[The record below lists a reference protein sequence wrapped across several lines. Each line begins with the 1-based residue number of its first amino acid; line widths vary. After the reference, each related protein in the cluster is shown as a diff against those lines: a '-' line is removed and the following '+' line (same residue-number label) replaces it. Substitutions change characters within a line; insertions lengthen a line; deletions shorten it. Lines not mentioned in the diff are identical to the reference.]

1 MSFKI
6 LSDASCNLS
15 AEMMDELGIVYK
27 SLNLISEDGSET
39 KNYLKDK
46 NFSFK
51 GFYDRLRNK
60 EHIKTSLLNVDEFTV
75 AYKEILDGGDDVL
88 AIIISSGISGTYQ
101 AAKIAADDLRE
112 QYPERKIIV
121 IDSLCASI
129 GHGLMV
135 YYAATMR
142 NEGKSIDEVA
152 DFVYKNRLNM
162 VHNFTV
168 DDLFFLKRGG
178 RLSGG
183 VAIIGTILQIKPV
196 LHVNNEGKL
205 ISLSKVNGRKKSINA
220 LFDALKDNVV
230 DPENQVMAICHGDCL
245 EDAEY
250 LADKLRKE
258 YNPKDIIINYCDP
271 VIAAH
276 AGPGVLAVFYMGK
289 VR

>member
-6 LSDASCNLS
+6 LTDASCNLS
-15 AEMMDELGIVYK
+15 AEMMDELGIIYK
-27 SLNLISEDGSET
+27 SLNLISEDGTET
-39 KNYLKDK
+39 KNYLNDK

-60 EHIKTSLLNVDEFTV
+60 ENIKTSLLNVDEFTV
-75 AYKEILDGGDDVL
+75 AYKEILDNGDDVL

-129 GHGLMV
+129 GHGLIV
-135 YYAATMR
+135 YYAATMK
-142 NEGKSIDEVA
+142 NEGKSIDETA

-183 VAIIGTILQIKPV
+183 VAVIGTILQIKPV

-220 LFDALKDNVV
+220 LFETLKQNVV
-230 DPENQVMAICHGDCL
+230 DPDNQVMAICHGDCI

-250 LADKLRKE
+250 LANKIKSE
-258 YNPKDIIINYCDP
+258 FNPKDIIINYCDP
-271 VIAAH
+271 VLAAH
-276 AGPGVLAVFYMGK
+276 AGPDVLAVFYMGK
-289 VR
+289 ER

>member
-6 LSDASCNLS
+6 LADASCNLS
-15 AEMMDELGIVYK
+15 AQMMDELGIVYK
-27 SLNLISEDGSET
+27 SLNLISEDGTET
-39 KNYLKDK
+39 KNYLNDK

-60 EHIKTSLLNVDEFTV
+60 ENIKTSLLNVDEFTA
-75 AYKEILDGGDDVL
+75 AYKEILDNGDDVL

-135 YYAATMR
+135 YYAAMMK

-183 VAIIGTILQIKPV
+183 VAVIGTILQIKPV

-220 LFDALKDNVV
+220 LFDALKDNVI

-250 LADKLRKE
+250 LANKIRSE
-258 YNPKDIIINYCDP
+258 YNPKHIIITYCDP

-289 VR
+289 ER

>member
-15 AEMMDELGIVYK
+15 AQMMDELGIVYK
-27 SLNLISEDGSET
+27 SLNLISEDGTET
-39 KNYLKDK
+39 KNYLKDES
-46 NFSFK
+46 FSFK

-60 EHIKTSLLNVDEFTV
+60 ENIKTSLLNVEEFTD
-75 AYKEILDGGDDVL
+75 AYKEILDEDFDVL
-88 AIIISSGISGTYQ
+88 AITVSSGISGTYQ

-112 QYPERKIIV
+112 QYPDRKIIV

-135 YYAATMR
+135 YYAAMMK

-183 VAIIGTILQIKPV
+183 VAVIGTILQIKPV

-220 LFDALKDNVV
+220 LFETFKENVV
-230 DPENQVMAICHGDCL
+230 DPDNQVMAICHGDCL

-250 LADKLRKE
+250 LANKIRNE

-276 AGPGVLAVFYMGK
+276 AGPGVLALFYMGK
-289 VR
+289 ER

>member
-6 LSDASCNLS
+6 LTDASCNLS

-27 SLNLISEDGSET
+27 SLNLIAEDGTET
-39 KNYLKDK
+39 KNYLKDES
-46 NFSFK
+46 FSFK

-60 EHIKTSLLNVDEFTV
+60 EHMKTSLLNVDEFTT
-75 AYKEILDGGDDVL
+75 AYKEILDGGDDIL

-135 YYAATMR
+135 YYAAVKK
-142 NEGKSIDEVA
+142 NEGKSLDETA

-183 VAIIGTILQIKPV
+183 VAVIGTILQIKPV

-205 ISLSKVNGRKKSINA
+205 ISLSKVNGRKKSIKA
-220 LFDALKDNVV
+220 LFDTLQENVV
-230 DPENQVMAICHGDCL
+230 DADNQVMAICHGDCI

-250 LADKLRKE
+250 LANKIRSE
-258 YNPKDIIINYCDP
+258 FNPKDIIINYCDP

-289 VR
+289 ER

>member
-15 AEMMDELGIVYK
+15 AQMMDELGIVYK
-27 SLNLISEDGSET
+27 SLNLISENGSET

-60 EHIKTSLLNVDEFTV
+60 ENIKTSLLNVEEFSA

-88 AIIISSGISGTYQ
+88 AITVSSGISGTYQ

-112 QYPERKIIV
+112 QYPDRKIIV

-135 YYAATMR
+135 YYAAMMK

-183 VAIIGTILQIKPV
+183 VAVIGTILQIKPV

-220 LFDALKDNVV
+220 LFETFKENVV
-230 DPENQVMAICHGDCL
+230 DPDNQVMAICHGDCL

-250 LADKLRKE
+250 LANKIRSE
-258 YNPKDIIINYCDP
+258 FNPKDIIINYCDP

-276 AGPGVLAVFYMGK
+276 AGPGVLALFYMGK
-289 VR
+289 ER

>member
-6 LSDASCNLS
+6 LTDASCNLS
-15 AEMMDELGIVYK
+15 AQMMDELGIIYK
-27 SLNLISEDGSET
+27 SLNLISEDGTET
-39 KNYLKDK
+39 KNYLKDE

-60 EHIKTSLLNVDEFTV
+60 EHMKTSLLNVEEFTA
-75 AYKEILDGGDDVL
+75 AYKEILDEGLDVL
-88 AIIISSGISGTYQ
+88 AITISSGISGTYQ

-112 QYPERKIIV
+112 QYPDKKIIV

-135 YYAATMR
+135 YYAATMK
-142 NEGKSIDEVA
+142 NEGKSIDETA

-220 LFDALKDNVV
+220 LFETLKKNVV
-230 DPENQVMAICHGDCL
+230 DPDNQVMAICHGDCI
-245 EDAEY
+245 EDAQY
-250 LADKLRKE
+250 LANKIRSE
-258 YNPKDIIINYCDP
+258 FNPKDIIINYCDP

-289 VR
+289 ER

>member
-15 AEMMDELGIVYK
+15 AQMMDELGIVYK

-60 EHIKTSLLNVDEFTV
+60 ENIKTSLLNVEEFSA

-88 AIIISSGISGTYQ
+88 AITVSSGISGTYQ

-112 QYPERKIIV
+112 QYPDRKIIV

-135 YYAATMR
+135 YYAAMMK
-142 NEGKSIDEVA
+142 NKGKSIDEVA

-183 VAIIGTILQIKPV
+183 VAVIGTILQIKPV

-220 LFDALKDNVV
+220 LFETFKENVV
-230 DPENQVMAICHGDCL
+230 DPDNQVMAICHGDCL

-250 LADKLRKE
+250 LANKIRSE
-258 YNPKDIIINYCDP
+258 FNPKDIIINYCDP

-276 AGPGVLAVFYMGK
+276 AGPGVLALFYMGK
-289 VR
+289 ER

>member
-6 LSDASCNLS
+6 LADASCNLS
-15 AEMMDELGIVYK
+15 AQMMDELGIVYK

-39 KNYLKDK
+39 KNYLNDE

-60 EHIKTSLLNVDEFTV
+60 ENIKTSLLNVEEFTA
-75 AYKEILDGGDDVL
+75 AYKEILDEGSDVL

-112 QYPERKIIV
+112 QYPDRKIIV

-135 YYAATMR
+135 YYAAVMR

-183 VAIIGTILQIKPV
+183 VAVIGTILQIKPV

-220 LFDALKDNVV
+220 LFDTLKENVV
-230 DPENQVMAICHGDCL
+230 DADNQVMAICHGDCL

-250 LADKLRKE
+250 LANKIRSE
-258 YNPKDIIINYCDP
+258 FNPKDIIINYCDP

-289 VR
+289 ER

>member
-15 AEMMDELGIVYK
+15 AQMMDDLGIVYK

-39 KNYLKDK
+39 KNYLNDE

-60 EHIKTSLLNVDEFTV
+60 EHIKTSLLNVEQFTD
-75 AYKEILDGGDDVL
+75 AYKEILDGGNDVL

-112 QYPERKIIV
+112 QYPDRKIIV

-135 YYAATMR
+135 YYAAMMK

-183 VAIIGTILQIKPV
+183 VAVIGTILQIKPV

-220 LFDALKDNVV
+220 LFDALKDNVI

-250 LADKLRKE
+250 LANKLRKE

-289 VR
+289 ER